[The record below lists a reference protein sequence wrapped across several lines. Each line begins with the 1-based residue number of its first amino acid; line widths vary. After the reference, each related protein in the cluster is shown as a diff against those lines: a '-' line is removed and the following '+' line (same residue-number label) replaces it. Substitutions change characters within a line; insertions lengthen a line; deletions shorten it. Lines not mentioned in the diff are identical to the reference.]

1 MQSSFVLLPER
12 LACFTLAPSAPDN
25 GRLQSSVNIQ
35 SSSIGH
41 LRALLLRL
49 CNHNFLN
56 ASYRIFIYCIIIH
69 HSSTFFK
76 GFFHI
81 LSFLC
86 RPSETCLKAGRAS
99 CIFSFFADKMEKAPD
114 PTESGRSGTLIFAL
128 ASSHSEG
135 TKDAVKKG
143 SCAFVRL
150 ISHIS
155 G

>member
-1 MQSSFVLLPER
+1 MYWQIKMRVAIRHPQKNNIGTIQSSFVLLPER

-76 GFFHI
+76 CFFHI

-86 RPSETCLKAGRAS
+86 RPSETYLKACHAS
-99 CIFSFFADKMEKAPD
+99 CIFFLFW
-114 PTESGRSGTLIFAL
+114 L
-128 ASSHSEG
+128 
-135 TKDAVKKG
+135 TKWKKPPN
-143 SCAFVRL
+143 FN
-150 ISHIS
+150 
-155 G
+155 